1 MKDLYKEIIE
11 DVLYERVKLIIES
24 QYDIEGV
31 INPNKKDSTKIIFK
45 DRKKAITMVKEVIL
59 EFTKEHDL
67 DVHEIT
73 EILMKKIEE
82 EMQLKPMFK
91 EEFEEVKEIVLIEDD
106 SEER

>member
-73 EILMKKIEE
+73 EILMK
-82 EMQLKPMFK
+82 
-91 EEFEEVKEIVLIEDD
+91 
-106 SEER
+106 